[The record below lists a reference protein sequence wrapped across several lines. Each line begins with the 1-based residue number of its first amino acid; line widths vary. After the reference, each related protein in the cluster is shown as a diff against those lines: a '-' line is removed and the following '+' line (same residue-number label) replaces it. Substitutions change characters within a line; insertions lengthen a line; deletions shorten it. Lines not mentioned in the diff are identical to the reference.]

1 MNQDEKI
8 FDISE
13 ITQLDHIAKMLAK
26 KVKGGEIFAL
36 IGDLGAGKTT
46 FSKLFLQARNVT
58 NTVVSPTFILMAPY
72 TQGNF
77 TYYHLDIYRL
87 SDYKEVVALGVE
99 DLWNQPEN
107 IFLIE
112 WADKI
117 KDHLPASTIQLYF
130 SIEPTGKRFLQIVN
144 APEYIDI

>member
-1 MNQDEKI
+1 MSKAEKI
-8 FDISE
+8 FDITDISE
-13 ITQLDHIAKMLAK
+13 LEKIAKKLAK
-26 KVKGGEIFAL
+26 RTRGGEIFAL

-72 TQGNF
+72 NQGKF
-77 TYYHLDIYRL
+77 TYYHLDLYRI
-87 SDYKEVVALGVE
+87 SDFKEAEALGIQEV
-99 DLWNQPEN
+99 WGHNEN

-117 KDHLPASTIQLYF
+117 KEYLPKSTIQLYF
-130 SIEPTGKRFLQIVN
+130 SIELTGKRFLQILN
-144 APEYIDI
+144 APEYFDI